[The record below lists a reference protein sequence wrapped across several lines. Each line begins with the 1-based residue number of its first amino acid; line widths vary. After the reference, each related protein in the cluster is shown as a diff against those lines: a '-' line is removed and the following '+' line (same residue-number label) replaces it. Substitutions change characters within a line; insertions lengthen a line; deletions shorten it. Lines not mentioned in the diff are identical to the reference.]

1 MLKLDKRLRKI
12 ISLELYFI
20 VHLKYPKKHVFAGI
34 VNDCGLDVRNWD
46 YQMVKDFFICAKE
59 IANNGE
65 PKCFDCL
72 CTLDVITKG
81 LGGPIPCCNGDCLCK
96 YETYI

>member
-1 MLKLDKRLRKI
+1 
-12 ISLELYFI
+12 
-20 VHLKYPKKHVFAGI
+20 
-34 VNDCGLDVRNWD
+34 
-46 YQMVKDFFICAKE
+46 MVKDFFICAKE

-96 YETYI
+96 YETYILGTSPFGVVNIYISSLMILLMVH